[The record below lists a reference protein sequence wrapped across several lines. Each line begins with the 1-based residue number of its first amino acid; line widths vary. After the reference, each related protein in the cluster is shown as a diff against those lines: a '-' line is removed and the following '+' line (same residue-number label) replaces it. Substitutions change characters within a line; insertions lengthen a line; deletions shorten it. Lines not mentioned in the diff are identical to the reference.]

1 MLMLSCFLKFLF
13 IYLFIVVEEQEDS
26 GEDAI
31 FEVLGRASYS
41 ESLCHIALDFFTGG
55 GVLSV
60 SFLVSSL
67 TISSSIISLSLHLA
81 LGNLTGEPIETDC
94 SNLQNPSMSWTHQ
107 CPPMQQISWRRE
119 GLSGDLLL
127 LLDFEIRV
135 SRPLSKSSKDIIRN

>member
-1 MLMLSCFLKFLF
+1 MLFCFLKFLF
-13 IYLFIVVEEQEDS
+13 IFFFFFVEEQEDAA
-26 GEDAI
+26 ENAI

-41 ESLCHIALDFFTGG
+41 ESLCHITLDFFIGG

-60 SFLVSSL
+60 SFPVSPL
-67 TISSSIISLSLHLA
+67 TISSSSVSLSLHLA
-81 LGNLTGEPIETDC
+81 LGNLTGEPIETGC

-107 CPPMQQISWRRE
+107 CPSMQHISWRRE